1 MAFFMG
7 KEGVGA
13 GQGAQDGVPRFDYY
27 PPDGNHVVG
36 MPVKDSE
43 SASKTTG
50 VAQLNV
56 GNLIGATAFDSATYK
71 GRHLVADV
79 FAELSNSMSVIEEKF
94 HAGMYDAQAMPLVE
108 AFLNELHELADIQ
121 VERRSIDNSRV
132 NDLKEANQV
141 AHEAVFKARSEREM
155 GIEAARLASLDY
167 TTPDYEE
174 IIARAEEKRR
184 IKAAKKA
191 SRLER
196 KESRQR
202 ARLEKRDKDTEER
215 RAARS
220 KRAERQKA
228 LYLERQKRKHE
239 KEIEKHQVKM
249 EKLAIKKC
257 LARQQVQQKLD
268 ELKRMEIAQEAR
280 ERIMK
285 AQATTDAEL
294 MEEPTLAVGN
304 VLGEAGPGEALVV
317 KPQEGT
323 NTAEE
328 LEHVQDAVVSV
339 ESGLPLSE
347 ELIAGDEEADIS
359 IGASCPEDVDSDS
372 EAVDEVI
379 GLTCSDRLGE
389 CPSSE
394 LTRTQENEDGAATP
408 DLDTGKMSGV

>member
-7 KEGVGA
+7 KEGA
-13 GQGAQDGVPRFDYY
+13 GQGAQDGAPRFDYY

-43 SASKTTG
+43 NASKTMG

-56 GNLIGATAFDSATYK
+56 GDLIGATAFDSATYK
-71 GRHLVADV
+71 GRHLEADV

-108 AFLNELHELADIQ
+108 AFLNELHELANIQ
-121 VERRSIDNSRV
+121 VERRSIDNSRIS
-132 NDLKEANQV
+132 DLKEANRV

-174 IIARAEEKRR
+174 IIAHAEEKRR

-268 ELKRMEIAQEAR
+268 ELKRMEIAQEAQ
-280 ERIMK
+280 ERIMR

-294 MEEPTLAVGN
+294 MEEPALAVEN

-323 NTAEE
+323 SAAEE

-347 ELIAGDEEADIS
+347 EPIAGDDEADIS
-359 IGASCPEDVDSDS
+359 IGTRCPEDVDSDS

-379 GLTCSDRLGE
+379 GLTCSDQLGE

-394 LTRTQENEDGAATP
+394 STRTQENEDGDDSS
-408 DLDTGKMSGV
+408 DLDTGKMSGDIA